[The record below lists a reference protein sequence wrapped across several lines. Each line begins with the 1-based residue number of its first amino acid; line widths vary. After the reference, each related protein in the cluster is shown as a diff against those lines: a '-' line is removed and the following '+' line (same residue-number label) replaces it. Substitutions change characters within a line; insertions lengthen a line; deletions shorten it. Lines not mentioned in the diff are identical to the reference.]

1 MTFSQEKDR
10 IRSWLSNTLGKLSV
24 DYPVVDNM
32 PYGGGTGAEN
42 PMMPDHTPEKVE
54 KAVKTLKEYLTNPEK
69 MEREEEEEKLQ
80 VCSFVEIYAYFA
92 LIASKSN
99 YYQWAVN
106 FFSFL
111 IVGHIF

>member
-1 MTFSQEKDR
+1 MR
-10 IRSWLSNTLGKLSV
+10 NWLSNTLGNLSV

-42 PMMPDHTPEKVE
+42 PMIPDHTSEKVE

-80 VCSFVEIYAYFA
+80 VCAALLYFMHT
-92 LIASKSN
+92 LL
-99 YYQWAVN
+99 Y
-106 FFSFL
+106 
-111 IVGHIF
+111 

>member
-1 MTFSQEKDR
+1 
-10 IRSWLSNTLGKLSV
+10 
-24 DYPVVDNM
+24 M

-42 PMMPDHTPEKVE
+42 PMIPDHTPEKVE

-80 VCSFVEIYAYFA
+80 VCSFVVFHAYFA
-92 LIASKSN
+92 LLQNRITT
-99 YYQWAVN
+99 YQWAVT

-111 IVGHIF
+111 IVGHIFKLNTAYI

>member
-10 IRSWLSNTLGKLSV
+10 MRSWLSNTLGNLSV

-42 PMMPDHTPEKVE
+42 PMVPAHTPEKVE

-80 VCSFVEIYAYFA
+80 VCAA
-92 LIASKSN
+92 L
-99 YYQWAVN
+99 
-106 FFSFL
+106 L
-111 IVGHIF
+111 